1 MNLNHTEQS
10 DQLSPLAEKAE
21 SPLKRITLS
30 TLNNHGSW
38 FIQYESYWTK
48 FSISIGPRIKHWVLV
63 LFWSSLVVTVI
74 NMVMPHHCWGY
85 WSKFWLFTFG
95 RRHFLNSLTVS
106 CHHLYATF
114 GNFRQFWQP
123 LTTFGNSQHL
133 LVTLGNHWQL
143 MATGGLLV
151 QILIVNI
158 RSLTFSKLSHPSP
171 YRLRLVSRV

>member
-1 MNLNHTEQS
+1 MVHGSYSMNHTEQS
-10 DQLSPLAEKAE
+10 FQFLLVPGS
-21 SPLKRITLS
+21 RI
-30 TLNNHGSW
+30 G
-38 FIQYESYWTK
+38 
-48 FSISIGPRIKHWVLV
+48 VLQV
-63 LFWSSLVVTVI
+63 LFWSLLVVTVI

-158 RSLTFSKLSHPSP
+158 WSLTFSKLTHCLILLRKVFLCHQTSREVIRGQILCIPVCLW
-171 YRLRLVSRV
+171 RLQKS